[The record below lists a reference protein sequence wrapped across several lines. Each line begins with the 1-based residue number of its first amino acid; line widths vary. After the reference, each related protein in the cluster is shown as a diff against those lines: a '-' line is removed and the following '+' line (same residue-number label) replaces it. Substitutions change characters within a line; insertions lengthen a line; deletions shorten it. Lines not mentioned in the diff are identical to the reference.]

1 MTFSH
6 EFWICAKF
14 SIWKQFLVF
23 DYLLDHL
30 RLSHALNKND
40 AIIEFIDINYTQLT
54 NFQQIP
60 NGFAY
65 SNSVFYAMF
74 AYFCLKQW
82 KKPHPY
88 IDGPNRLHAVHPI
101 KSFFNSMHTHKS
113 VFLRVSAP
121 VNKFIGDVIVL
132 CYIECHQ
139 VLNHRIHSHRLIVFY
154 LNAYVKYAL
163 NHCKR
168 NCLYSIKAQM
178 LMQPWHYANAHQ
190 PLEFP
195 NASVI

>member
-1 MTFSH
+1 MAFSH

-23 DYLLDHL
+23 DYP

-60 NGFAY
+60 DGFAY

-74 AYFCLKQW
+74 AYFCLKQR
-82 KKPHPY
+82 KKHHTS
-88 IDGPNRLHAVHPI
+88 IDELNRLHAVHPI

-132 CYIECHQ
+132 CYIEYHQ
-139 VLNHRIHSHRLIVFY
+139 VLNHRIHSHSLIVFY

-163 NHCKR
+163 NLCKR
-168 NCLYSIKAQM
+168 NRQYSK
-178 LMQPWHYANAHQ
+178 
-190 PLEFP
+190 
-195 NASVI
+195 S